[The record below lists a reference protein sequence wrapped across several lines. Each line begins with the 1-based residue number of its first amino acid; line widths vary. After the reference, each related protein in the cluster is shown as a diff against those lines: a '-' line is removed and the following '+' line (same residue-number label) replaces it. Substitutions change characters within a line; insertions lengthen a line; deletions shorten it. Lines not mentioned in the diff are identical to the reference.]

1 MIIDLR
7 DLPRVCLNLIIQGG
21 RAGTSLFLGEIGN
34 GDVVSISFYGVGL
47 AGVQVHR
54 YASPDHS
61 DLPST
66 AISSLRQCK
75 RVARD
80 GVRLILN
87 VFCSLYDC
95 IITAVTVLRRGL
107 SGKRG
112 PNVVVP
118 KSQVVQFLLYSS
130 LLIIPES
137 QFNLF

>member
-1 MIIDLR
+1 M
-7 DLPRVCLNLIIQGG
+7 CLNLILQGG
-21 RAGTSLFLGEIGN
+21 RAGTSRFLGEIGN
-34 GDVVSISFYGVGL
+34 GDVVSISFYDVGL

-54 YASPDHS
+54 HASPGHS

-75 RVARD
+75 RVHVARE
-80 GVRLILN
+80 GVRLIPN

-107 SGKRG
+107 SGKPG

-118 KSQVVQFLLYSS
+118 K
-130 LLIIPES
+130 
-137 QFNLF
+137 